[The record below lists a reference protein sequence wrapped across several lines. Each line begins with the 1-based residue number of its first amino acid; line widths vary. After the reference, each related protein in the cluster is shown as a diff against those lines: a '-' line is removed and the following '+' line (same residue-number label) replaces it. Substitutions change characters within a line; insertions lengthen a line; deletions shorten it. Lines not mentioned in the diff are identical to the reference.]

1 MTTNVNDKIE
11 GVVIVWKQGYGFAK
25 RSNTGE
31 DVFIHRSVLPPGVQ
45 ALHAGDKS
53 EVHPDIGQEGASAAS
68 VETRTRLILSSA
80 FGHNIQRERIP
91 KPSSMRGVIPRWA
104 E

>member
-31 DVFIHRSVLPPGVQ
+31 DVFIHRSVLPQ
-45 ALHAGDKS
+45 ASKHC
-53 EVHPDIGQEGASAAS
+53 
-68 VETRTRLILSSA
+68 
-80 FGHNIQRERIP
+80 
-91 KPSSMRGVIPRWA
+91 MRAIK
-104 E
+104 

>member
-45 ALHAGDKS
+45 ALHAGDK
-53 EVHPDIGQEGASAAS
+53 VKFASKLEL
-68 VETRTRLILSSA
+68 V
-80 FGHNIQRERIP
+80 
-91 KPSSMRGVIPRWA
+91 
-104 E
+104 

>member
-45 ALHAGDKS
+45 ALHAGDKVKFTLTS
-53 EVHPDIGQEGASAAS
+53 DRKGRRPRASKLEL
-68 VETRTRLILSSA
+68 V
-80 FGHNIQRERIP
+80 
-91 KPSSMRGVIPRWA
+91 
-104 E
+104 